1 MATVALLN
9 TIIDNLIE
17 MNEYFADVAMGE
29 GVAPLLVLAGTA
41 IIAVSIGV
49 FGVLT
54 LGGIASLFSLD

>member
-29 GVAPLLVLAGTA
+29 GVAPLLVLAGTV
-41 IIAVSIGV
+41 IIAVSMGV